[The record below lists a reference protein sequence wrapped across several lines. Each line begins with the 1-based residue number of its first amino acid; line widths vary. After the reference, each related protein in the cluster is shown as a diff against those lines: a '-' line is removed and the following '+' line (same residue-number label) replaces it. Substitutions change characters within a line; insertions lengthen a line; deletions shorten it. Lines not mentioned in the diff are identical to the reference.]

1 MDTGALLVLVGE
13 SADVPRNVV
22 CDKHDDVMFITHC
35 VCFAILCVIDISM
48 LCLSHTACVLGIG

>member
-22 CDKHDDVMFITHC
+22 CDKHDDVMFTTHC
-35 VCFAILCVIDISM
+35 VCFRHRMKARQRK
-48 LCLSHTACVLGIG
+48 AGEEPG